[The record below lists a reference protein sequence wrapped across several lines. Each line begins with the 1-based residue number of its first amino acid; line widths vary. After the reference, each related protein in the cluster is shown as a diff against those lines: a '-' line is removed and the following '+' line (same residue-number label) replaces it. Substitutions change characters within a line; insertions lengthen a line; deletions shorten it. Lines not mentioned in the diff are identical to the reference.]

1 MTILNLPI
9 SIWDT
14 VCKKI
19 PTSEHEELK
28 QLLGNSL
35 VESTLDIRN
44 EVNNFNNILLNHLI
58 MIETFIM

>member
-1 MTILNLPI
+1 MSNFNLPI
-9 SIWDT
+9 SIWDI

-28 QLLGNSL
+28 QLLGNTL

-44 EVNNFNNILLNHLI
+44 EVNNIFLI
-58 MIETFIM
+58 I